1 MAKRA
6 GSEAGSFS
14 QRCIYEDP
22 DPLSD
27 PYQNVTDSEHPHMP
41 LQLSNH
47 RGPALYSA
55 TKGLQKKLTNES
67 MYARLCNKRR
77 I

>member
-1 MAKRA
+1 MTKRA
-6 GSEAGSFS
+6 GSGAGSVS

-22 DPLSD
+22 DPLPN
-27 PYQNVTDSEHPHMP
+27 PYQNVTDSEHSHMA

-67 MYARLCNKRR
+67 M
-77 I
+77 